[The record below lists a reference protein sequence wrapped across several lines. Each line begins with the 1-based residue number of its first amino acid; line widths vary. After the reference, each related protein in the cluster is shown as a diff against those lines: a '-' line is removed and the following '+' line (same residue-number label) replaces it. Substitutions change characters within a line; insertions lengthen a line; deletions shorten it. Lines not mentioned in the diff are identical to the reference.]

1 MHTLR
6 LWGHFEGDAE
16 GCRPDLPGVPEH
28 DLISIYRDRLL
39 GAGALTDGQYQASVG
54 EQVDGG

>member
-1 MHTLR
+1 MR